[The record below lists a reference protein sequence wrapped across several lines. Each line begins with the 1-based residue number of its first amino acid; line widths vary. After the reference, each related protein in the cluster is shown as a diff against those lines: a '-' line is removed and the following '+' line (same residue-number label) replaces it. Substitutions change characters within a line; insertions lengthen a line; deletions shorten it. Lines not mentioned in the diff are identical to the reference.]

1 MSKGKNQHVV
11 PHPQGG
17 WQVKGE
23 KNSRATVRTRT
34 QSEAIKVARGISQKQ
49 KSELVIH
56 KLNGQIRDKDSH
68 GHDPYPPKG

>member
-34 QSEAIKVARGISQKQ
+34 QSEAIKVARDISQKQ
-49 KSELVIH
+49 KSELVMH
-56 KLNGQIRDKDSH
+56 RPDGKIRDKDSH

>member
-34 QSEAIKVARGISQKQ
+34 QSAAIKVARNISQNQ
-49 KSELVIH
+49 NSELVIH
-56 KLNGQIRDKDSH
+56 RPNGKIRDKDSH
-68 GHDPYPPKG
+68 GHDTYPPKG